1 MSGGTRTTPPK
12 QKAHGMSTSENREAR
27 FLAKITTGTTHEVRN
42 VLAIIQE
49 SAGLIEDMVRSFE
62 RSGPL
67 KLDKIIRSVDRIGTQ
82 VRRGAEL
89 MSTLNRFAH
98 SLDHNQDQI
107 DLNQEALQ
115 VALLCG
121 RLAKQKGHQI
131 EVRRDEKDITF
142 TVNRLQLQM
151 ALFAGLECCLEQ
163 LPEPGTVVMHCS
175 RPGDVPTVEFIGE
188 VGDGV
193 VLPAPTEASGWERVV
208 EYFDLFGATIDT
220 KCAPSHFRAGF
231 PFAGAK

>member
-1 MSGGTRTTPPK
+1 MSNSDNK
-12 QKAHGMSTSENREAR
+12 EAR
-27 FLAKITTGTTHEVRN
+27 FLAKITTGSTHEIRN

-49 SAGLIEDMVRSFE
+49 SSGLIEDMIRAYEQSGSLQPE
-62 RSGPL
+62 RV
-67 KLDKIIRSVDRIGTQ
+67 IRSVDRIGAQ

-107 DLNQEALQ
+107 DLNQEAVQ
-115 VALLCG
+115 VALLCS

-131 EVRRDEKDITF
+131 EVQREEEDIPF

-175 RPGDVPTVEFIGE
+175 RPGGVPAVDYIADAGGGAAT
-188 VGDGV
+188 
-193 VLPAPTEASGWERVV
+193 PTLTEGSSWDLVV
-208 EYFDLFGATIDT
+208 EYFELFGATIGT
-220 KCAPSHFRAGF
+220 ERAPNHIRASF
-231 PFAGAK
+231 PFAAAV

>member
-1 MSGGTRTTPPK
+1 
-12 QKAHGMSTSENREAR
+12 MSTSENKEAR

-49 SAGLIEDMVRSFE
+49 SAGLIEDMIRSYE
-62 RSGPL
+62 RSGSVQPER
-67 KLDKIIRSVDRIGTQ
+67 IIRSVDRIGMQ

-107 DLNQEALQ
+107 DLNQEVLQ

-121 RLAKQKGHQI
+121 RLAKQKGHEI
-131 EVRRDEKDITF
+131 EVQRDEQDIMF

-175 RPGDVPTVEFIGE
+175 RNDDIPTVDYIGE
-188 VGDGV
+188 VGNGV
-193 VLPAPTEASGWERVV
+193 ALPAPTEAIGWERVV

-220 KCAPSHFRAGF
+220 KCAPSHFRVGF